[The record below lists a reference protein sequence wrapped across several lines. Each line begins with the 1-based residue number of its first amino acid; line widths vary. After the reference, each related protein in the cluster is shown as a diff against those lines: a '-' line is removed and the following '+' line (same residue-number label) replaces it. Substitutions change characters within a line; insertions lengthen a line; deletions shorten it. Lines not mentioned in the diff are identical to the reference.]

1 LTPADLCVCTISL
14 ARDEQ
19 EARLI
24 CRALERLASTG
35 MRVIV
40 SDGGSPESVV
50 DFIRGLANVSL
61 VAPRGRGL
69 VAQIR
74 AALPAA
80 ALLGTRFVLYSESD
94 KALFFEHHLAD
105 FIAQAPEDDE
115 VGVVLASRTPKSF
128 ATFPPLQRF
137 AETALAHLTS
147 EITSHPTD
155 YSYGPF
161 LLNSALIP
169 HIETIADTLGWGWRE
184 FMFAIAARSG
194 YRVTH
199 VAGDYECPTDQRHE
213 GDAERIHRM
222 RQLSQSVQGLV
233 LAMTSG
239 ADGLRK

>member
-1 LTPADLCVCTISL
+1 MTPADLCVCTISL
-14 ARDEQ
+14 ARDGQ

-24 CRALERLASTG
+24 CRALQQLSSTG
-35 MRVIV
+35 IRVIV
-40 SDGGSPESVV
+40 SDGGSPASVV
-50 DFIRGLANVSL
+50 DFIRALPNVSL
-61 VAPRGRGL
+61 VAPKGRGL
-69 VAQIR
+69 VPQIR

-80 ALLGTRFVLYSESD
+80 AQLKTRFVLYSESD
-94 KALFFEHHLAD
+94 KALFFEHHLAE
-105 FIAQAPEDDE
+105 FIAQAPDDDE

-147 EITSHPTD
+147 EITNHPTD

-169 HIETIADTLGWGWRE
+169 RVETIGDTLGWGWRE

-199 VAGDYECPTDQRHE
+199 VAGDYECPPDQLHE
-213 GDAERIHRM
+213 GDAERVHRM
-222 RQLSQSVQGLV
+222 RQLSQSVEGLV
-233 LAMTSG
+233 LAMTS
-239 ADGLRK
+239 APDGLRK